1 MKGIII
7 SILFLIITIITV
19 ACLSINVKTNSK
31 NYSINHYIDT
41 INGHIILSTVCNY
54 SDNISISTLELNNND
69 TINISK
75 NKY

>member
-1 MKGIII
+1 MKAVI
-7 SILFLIITIITV
+7 SYFVILIITIISIFY
-19 ACLSINVKTNSK
+19 LSRIVETNSK
-31 NYSINHYIDT
+31 IYSINHYTDT

-54 SDNISISTLELNNND
+54 SDNVSISTLELNNND